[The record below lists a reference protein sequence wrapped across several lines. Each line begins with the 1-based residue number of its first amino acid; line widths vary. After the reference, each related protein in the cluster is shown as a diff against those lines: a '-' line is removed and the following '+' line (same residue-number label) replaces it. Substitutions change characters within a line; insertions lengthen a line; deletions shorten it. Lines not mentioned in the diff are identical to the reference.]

1 MSRDF
6 RNNMKQQ
13 NETNGE
19 LQILYNVEESCN
31 SLELSRPV
39 GFTIIVVHNLQ
50 IEFWTMRKD
59 HAWQCVTE
67 CYSNAI
73 PSPEAFLAGPQLE
86 ASLARFRH
94 PCVRG
99 PRTLRE
105 LDERLHFAKLVH
117 AKSINKSTDSTVG
130 LRDLCDL
137 CAQMRECS
145 GGMNVILPTN
155 LNDLN
160 LRNSIS
166 LFHLNRRPS
175 EWGKGTC

>member
-1 MSRDF
+1 
-6 RNNMKQQ
+6 MKQQ

-39 GFTIIVVHNLQ
+39 GFTIVVHNLQ

-86 ASLARFRH
+86 APLARFRH

-137 CAQMRECS
+137 CAQMHEC
-145 GGMNVILPTN
+145 
-155 LNDLN
+155 
-160 LRNSIS
+160 
-166 LFHLNRRPS
+166 
-175 EWGKGTC
+175 